1 MLRIMI
7 VICAV
12 LVAIPMLAHAEGTDF
27 RIVVPA
33 HDIARGDVI
42 ADSDLTYGTVA
53 QGAMFGNVVTS
64 MNQIDGMQTRRVLRA
79 GEAVRADDVR
89 KPVIVTKGSTVTMTF
104 NAPGVELSATGK
116 AMSEGG
122 LGETVVVL
130 NPVSY
135 RQVSATVIG
144 AGQVRAGD
152 VSREAQRLAA
162 TQQ

>member
-1 MLRIMI
+1 MMLRIMI
-7 VICAV
+7 AA
-12 LVAIPMLAHAEGTDF
+12 LAAIPMLAHAEGV
-27 RIVVPA
+27 RIVTPV
-33 HDIARGDVI
+33 HDIARGDTI
-42 ADSDLTYGTVA
+42 ADSDLTYGTA
-53 QGAMFGNVVTS
+53 EQGAMFGNVVTS
-64 MNQIDGMQTRRVLRA
+64 MNQLDGMQTRRVLRA

-89 KPVIVTKGSTVTMTF
+89 KPVLVTKGSTVTMTF
-104 NAPGVELSATGK
+104 SAPGVQLSATGK

-152 VSREAQRLAA
+152 VSREAERLAA
-162 TQQ
+162 EQP

>member
-1 MLRIMI
+1 MLRLMI
-7 VICAV
+7 VACVA
-12 LVAIPMLAHAEGTDF
+12 LAAIPMLAHAEGV
-27 RIVVPA
+27 RIVMPV

-42 ADSDLTYGTVA
+42 ADSDLTYGTA
-53 QGAMFGNVVTS
+53 EQGAMFGNVVTS
-64 MNQIDGMQTRRVLRA
+64 MNQLDGMQTRRVLRA

-89 KPVIVTKGSTVTMTF
+89 KPVLVTKGSTVTMTF
-104 NAPGVELSATGK
+104 SAPGVQLSATGK

-152 VSREAQRLAA
+152 VSREAERLAA
-162 TQQ
+162 EQP

>member
-1 MLRIMI
+1 MMLRLMI
-7 VICAV
+7 VACVA
-12 LVAIPMLAHAEGTDF
+12 LAAIPMLAHAEGV
-27 RIVVPA
+27 RIVMPV

-42 ADSDLTYGTVA
+42 ADSDLTYGTA
-53 QGAMFGNVVTS
+53 EQGAMFGNVVTS
-64 MNQIDGMQTRRVLRA
+64 MNQLDGMQTRRVLRA

-89 KPVIVTKGSTVTMTF
+89 KPVLVTKGSTVTMTF
-104 NAPGVELSATGK
+104 SAPGVQLSATGK

-152 VSREAQRLAA
+152 VSREAERLAA
-162 TQQ
+162 EQP

>member
-1 MLRIMI
+1 QL
-7 VICAV
+7 
-12 LVAIPMLAHAEGTDF
+12 
-27 RIVVPA
+27 
-33 HDIARGDVI
+33 
-42 ADSDLTYGTVA
+42 
-53 QGAMFGNVVTS
+53 
-64 MNQIDGMQTRRVLRA
+64 DGMQTRRVLRA

-89 KPVIVTKGSTVTMTF
+89 KPVLVTKGSTVTMTF
-104 NAPGVELSATGK
+104 SAPGVQLSATGK

-152 VSREAQRLAA
+152 VSREAERLAA
-162 TQQ
+162 EQP

>member
-1 MLRIMI
+1 M
-7 VICAV
+7 
-12 LVAIPMLAHAEGTDF
+12 
-27 RIVVPA
+27 RIVTPV

-42 ADSDLTYGTVA
+42 ADSDLPYGTA
-53 QGAMFGNVVTS
+53 EQGAMFGNVVTS
-64 MNQIDGMQTRRVLRA
+64 MNQLDGMQTRRVLRA

-89 KPVIVTKGSTVTMTF
+89 KPVLVTKGSTVTMTF
-104 NAPGVELSATGK
+104 VAPGVQLSATGK

-152 VSREAQRLAA
+152 VSREAERLAA
-162 TQQ
+162 AIP